1 MKILIFMLATI
12 ILIGGSYSIGFYNGN
27 DNASTNI
34 DMAINGG
41 KEFMKLYPPGED
53 AKSKS
58 DSKTSE
64 FTKEEEALL
73 AKVKS
78 GEISR
83 DEIPE
88 DLRRKIRSGLSENNQ
103 SFNAM
108 GIMGAMQQNSPN
120 SGMFSDTKNISGQI
134 VKIEN
139 NQISLET
146 QKGIVQIN
154 FDQSTIIK
162 TNSISDKS
170 KLLTDKTI
178 SVSGNN
184 EGSVFKAQEITIND

>member
-1 MKILIFMLATI
+1 MRK
-12 ILIGGSYSIGFYNGN
+12 
-27 DNASTNI
+27 
-34 DMAINGG
+34 
-41 KEFMKLYPPGED
+41 
-53 AKSKS
+53 
-58 DSKTSE
+58 
-64 FTKEEEALL
+64 
-73 AKVKS
+73 
-78 GEISR
+78 
-83 DEIPE
+83 
-88 DLRRKIRSGLSENNQ
+88 KIRSGLSENNQ

-134 VKIEN
+134 IKIEN

>member
-88 DLRRKIRSGLSENNQ
+88 DLRKKIRSGLSENNQ

-134 VKIEN
+134 IKIEN

>member
-64 FTKEEEALL
+64 FTKEEEVLL

-88 DLRRKIRSGLSENNQ
+88 DLRKKIRSGLSENNQ

-134 VKIEN
+134 IKIEN
-139 NQISLET
+139 NQIILET

>member
-88 DLRRKIRSGLSENNQ
+88 DLRKKIRSGLSENNQ
-103 SFNAM
+103 SSNAM

-134 VKIEN
+134 IKIEN

>member
-27 DNASTNI
+27 DNASTSI

-64 FTKEEEALL
+64 FTKEEEVLL

-88 DLRRKIRSGLSENNQ
+88 DLRKKIRSGLSENNQ

>member
-1 MKILIFMLATI
+1 MLATI

-27 DNASTNI
+27 DNVSTKI

-58 DSKTSE
+58 DSKTSQ

-88 DLRRKIRSGLSENNQ
+88 DLRKKIRSGLSENNQ
-103 SFNAM
+103 SSNAM
-108 GIMGAMQQNSPN
+108 GIMGGMQQNFPN
-120 SGMFSDTKNISGQI
+120 SGMFSDIKNISGQI
-134 VKIEN
+134 IKIEN

-154 FDQSTIIK
+154 FDQSTIIT

>member
-88 DLRRKIRSGLSENNQ
+88 DLRKKIRSGLSENNQ

>member
-1 MKILIFMLATI
+1 MLATI

-134 VKIEN
+134 IKIEN

>member
-88 DLRRKIRSGLSENNQ
+88 DLRKKIRSGLSENNQ

-120 SGMFSDTKNISGQI
+120 FGMFSDIKNISGQI
-134 VKIEN
+134 IKIEN

>member
-1 MKILIFMLATI
+1 MLATI

-64 FTKEEEALL
+64 FTKEEEVLL

-88 DLRRKIRSGLSENNQ
+88 DLRKKIRSGLSENNQ

-134 VKIEN
+134 IKIEN

>member
-27 DNASTNI
+27 DNASTKI

-41 KEFMKLYPPGED
+41 KEFMKLYPPGEE

-58 DSKTSE
+58 DNKTSE
-64 FTKEEEALL
+64 FTKEEEELL

-78 GEISR
+78 GELSR

-88 DLRRKIRSGLSENNQ
+88 DLRKKIRSGLSENNQ
-103 SFNAM
+103 SSNGM
-108 GIMGAMQQNSPN
+108 GMMSAMQQNNPN
-120 SGMFSDTKNISGQI
+120 NGKLSSSRNISGQI
-134 VKIEN
+134 IKIEN
-139 NQISLET
+139 DQISIET
-146 QKGIVQIN
+146 QKGVVQIN

-162 TNSISDKS
+162 SNSISDKS
-170 KLLTDKTI
+170 KLKLDKTI
-178 SVSGNN
+178 SVLGNN
-184 EGSVFKAQEITIND
+184 EGTVFKAKEITIND

>member
-88 DLRRKIRSGLSENNQ
+88 DLRKKIRSGLSENNQ
-103 SFNAM
+103 SSNAM
-108 GIMGAMQQNSPN
+108 GIMGAIQQNSPN
-120 SGMFSDTKNISGQI
+120 FGMFSDIKNISGQI
-134 VKIEN
+134 IKIEN

-184 EGSVFKAQEITIND
+184 DGSVFKAQEITIND

>member
-64 FTKEEEALL
+64 FTKEEEVLL

-88 DLRRKIRSGLSENNQ
+88 DLRKKIRSGLSENNQ

>member
-64 FTKEEEALL
+64 FTKEEEVLL

-88 DLRRKIRSGLSENNQ
+88 DLRKKIRSGLSENNQ

-134 VKIEN
+134 IKIEN